1 MDATI
6 TASAADAAGG
16 LSFLSYCSAAAEDL
30 TAILAILAATISAA
44 NTVSKNPLAKVKGFC
59 LYPKNRTS
67 LIQTLKHPP
76 ASGLPRD
83 MPDKLQKQG
92 L

>member
-1 MDATI
+1 
-6 TASAADAAGG
+6 
-16 LSFLSYCSAAAEDL
+16 
-30 TAILAILAATISAA
+30 
-44 NTVSKNPLAKVKGFC
+44 LAKVKGFC

-67 LIQTLKHPP
+67 LIQTLKHQP